1 MANSNEDE
9 KINEKINVAIESK
22 TDFEIEEKNSSK
34 ADDKY
39 PKFIFLIILNE
50 FCERFSFYGMRTIL
64 YIYLTKF
71 INLESNTATA
81 YYHAYA
87 MLCYFTP
94 IVGILSKHLN

>member
-9 KINEKINVAIESK
+9 KIDGKINKDIELK
-22 TDFEIEEKNSSK
+22 TVTDAEESNGKSNK
-34 ADDKY
+34 DDDKY

-94 IVGILSKHLN
+94 IVGILSK

>member
-1 MANSNEDE
+1 MANPNEDE
-9 KINEKINVAIESK
+9 KINTEIESK
-22 TDFEIEEKNSSK
+22 AVPDVEDSNTQSKK

-64 YIYLTKF
+64 YIYLTNF
-71 INLESNTATA
+71 INLEKNTATA

-94 IVGILSKHLN
+94 IVGIF